1 MTWKVV
7 MLWALLGTAPVLP
20 QTVQHEPQV
29 KNGELVWFS
38 IASTKDQIFKT
49 FGQPVIT
56 AAFGADFESW
66 QYRLGT
72 VDHDDFS
79 HQIVFRKSNQT
90 LVSIT
95 RNFDPERNVDAW
107 FPVATTTTHHYPNPQ
122 KPEFSVRVR
131 RLKDDGVLIA
141 MGCSKPGQPTGQI
154 MLIRISELKHFL
166 PWLYEQ
172 LQATK

>member
-7 MLWALLGTAPVLP
+7 ILWALLAAPVLP
-20 QTVQHEPQV
+20 QTVHTDPQS
-29 KNGELVWFS
+29 KNSELVWFS
-38 IASTKDQIFKT
+38 ITATKDQIFKT
-49 FGQPVIT
+49 LGQPAIT
-56 AAFGADFESW
+56 AAFGTDFESW
-66 QYRLGT
+66 QYHLGN

-79 HQIVFRKSNQT
+79 HQIVFRKSNQM

-95 RNFDPERNVDAW
+95 RNFDPERNVDVW

-131 RLKDDGVLIA
+131 RLKDDAVLIA
-141 MGCSKPGQPTGQI
+141 MGSSKPNQPTGQI
-154 MLIRISELKHFL
+154 VLIRISELNHFL

-172 LQATK
+172 LQAAK